1 MTLMRVYVTGA
12 GRGFVGAHVIE
23 ALREAGHEVRDR
35 GADVRELVP
44 LRRVVDGCEAVC
56 HVAAL
61 SSYTAPATE
70 LEAANVLGT
79 ANVVEAYRRAG
90 VGRLVH
96 TSTCGTCG
104 PVAGRPATEAD
115 GPPEWSSRCRT
126 SGRSWRR
133 SGLRSRLERCA

>member
-1 MTLMRVYVTGA
+1 MTPMRVYVTGA
-12 GRGFVGAHVIE
+12 GRGFVGAHVIQ

-35 GADVRELVP
+35 WADVRELVP

-61 SSYTAPATE
+61 YSYTAPATE
-70 LEAANVLGT
+70 LEAANALGT
-79 ANVVEAYRRAG
+79 ANVVEACRRAG